1 MYTEISMVGP
11 TVVNTDLPSQIDSD
25 NREIRTDIKPESTS
39 LSIFKYM
46 ICLLYY

>member
-25 NREIRTDIKPESTS
+25 NREIRTDIK
-39 LSIFKYM
+39 LGVDIFVN
-46 ICLLYY
+46 I